1 MSPPLHRL
9 APWSG
14 RCSPICRAED
24 VRQLLAIARRRTF
37 AKGRSSSIATIP
49 PTRCTSSS
57 AVASARACSTP
68 LGDSVL
74 VDVLGPGQSFGELA
88 LLLPD
93 ARRSA
98 TVEALEAGE
107 TRSVFRDDF
116 AALQREHPGV
126 KDVLLRLLAE
136 QLRRSTDRVVEAHHV
151 DAETRVRRR
160 LLELAATY
168 EDGVVPL
175 TQEDIA
181 AMAGTSRATVNR
193 VLREEEKLGVVALA
207 RGRTRVLDAADLERR
222 CRRQV

>member
-1 MSPPLHRL
+1 MEWPLL
-9 APWSG
+9 ADLPSD
-14 RCSPICRAED
+14 D
-24 VRQLLAIARRRTF
+24 VRELLAVARRRTF
-37 AKGRSSSIATIP
+37 ARGEVVFHRDDPADSLHLVVRGRFG
-49 PTRCTSSS
+49 
-57 AVASARACSTP
+57 ARVLTP

-88 LLLPD
+88 LVSAD

-116 AALQREHPGV
+116 TALQRAHPGV
-126 KDVLLRLLAE
+126 KDVLLRLLAD
-136 QLRRSTDRVVEAHHV
+136 QLRRSTDRVVEAHWV

-181 AMAGTSRATVNR
+181 ALAGTSRATVNR
-193 VLREEEKLGVVALA
+193 VLREEAGRGVVTLA
-207 RGRTRVLDAADLERR
+207 RGRTTVVDAADLERR
-222 CRRQV
+222 CRLN

>member
-1 MSPPLHRL
+1 
-9 APWSG
+9 
-14 RCSPICRAED
+14 
-24 VRQLLAIARRRTF
+24 
-37 AKGRSSSIATIP
+37 
-49 PTRCTSSS
+49 
-57 AVASARACSTP
+57 
-68 LGDSVL
+68 VL

-116 AALQREHPGV
+116 ASLQREHPGV
-126 KDVLLRLLAE
+126 KDVLLRLMAE
-136 QLRRSTDRVVEAHHV
+136 QLRRATDRLVEAHYV

-160 LLELAATY
+160 LVELASTY
-168 EDGVVPL
+168 DGGVVPL

-193 VLREEEKLGVVALA
+193 VLREEAKRAVVALA
-207 RGRTRVLDAADLERR
+207 RGRTTVLELDSLRSRCAFGRR
-222 CRRQV
+222 